1 MSPGDPLS
9 CAVAVR
15 ETHIS
20 VLVLIGDRVY
30 KLKKPVSFDF
40 VDRAVLRHGP
50 TDSGATNRSPSSQG
64 YGRIGGNASRSAT
77 DGDIRGSVANGVH
90 DHDGAT
96 RCRVCR

>member
-40 VDRAVLRHGP
+40 VDFSTHDLREKACHREVELPGGERYSCRHVRSLRHDEPCGP
-50 TDSGATNRSPSSQG
+50 AGGGATTG
-64 YGRIGGNASRSAT
+64 FGL
-77 DGDIRGSVANGVH
+77 
-90 DHDGAT
+90 
-96 RCRVCR
+96 